1 MEIKATTI
9 CAVKRNGVTAMAGDG
24 QVTMGQS
31 IVMKGN
37 AKKVKRIYDDKV
49 VVGFAGSV
57 SDAFTLSEK
66 FEEMLQKY
74 SGNLMRSA
82 VELAESWRKGTMMR
96 NLEAMLIV
104 ADKENLYLISGDGN
118 VIEPEEGVCAIG
130 SGGNYALS
138 AARALIENTD
148 MSAEDPKSYEDSG
161 GHLRFHQPQHSGGN
175 RINQG
180 GYYGT
185 DSQTDSSGT
194 GQIHYRS
201 RRSQKGCGDSVTQPL
216 PQKNVAAGNA

>member
-9 CAVKRNGVTAMAGDG
+9 CAVKRNGITAIAGDG

-82 VELAESWRKGTMMR
+82 VELAENWRKGTMR

-104 ADKENLYLISGDGN
+104 ADKDNLYVISGDGN
-118 VIEPEEGVCAIG
+118 VIDPEEGVCAIG

-138 AARALIENTD
+138 AARALLENTD
-148 MSAEDPKSYEDSG
+148 MSAEEIARKAMK
-161 GHLRFHQPQHSGGN
+161 
-175 RINQG
+175 IA
-180 GYYGT
+180 
-185 DSQTDSSGT
+185 
-194 GQIHYRS
+194 
-201 RRSQKGCGDSVTQPL
+201 GDICIFTNH
-216 PQKNVAAGNA
+216 NVVVETV